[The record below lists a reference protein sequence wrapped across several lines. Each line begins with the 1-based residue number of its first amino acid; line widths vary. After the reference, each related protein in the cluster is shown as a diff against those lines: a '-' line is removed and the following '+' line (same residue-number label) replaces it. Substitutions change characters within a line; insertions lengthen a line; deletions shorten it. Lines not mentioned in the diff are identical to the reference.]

1 MSAASKIRTLRPMAR
16 SAFDAATTAQR
27 SQDWDRVGYGPNSAL
42 DDSDIARARSQDA
55 VRNNPWIA
63 HALRLLVSH
72 TIGCG
77 IQPRPVIDDPA
88 IKTDLLDLWEQSLP
102 ELDADGATH
111 FYGLQTLITRARHE
125 SGEVFIRLRPRR
137 LEDGLAVPLQVQ
149 AIESDLLPTHHNSS
163 NGGNRIRQGIE
174 ITPYGKRV
182 AYWFYPEHP
191 GDRNGFNTTGLSRV
205 PAEAVLHHYE
215 PQRPG
220 QLRGVPTPHSS
231 LYRARNLDGYEIAE
245 LARKKARAKFV
256 GAIYKENPEDNPLTD
271 KDVVEDDSRAYVDI
285 EDAYMLQL
293 KLRERV
299 TLESSDSG
307 GSGAMDFVRTHLRA
321 IASGMGVPFELM
333 TGDYSGTN
341 DRIMRV
347 ILNAFYRDLEIA
359 QERLINQVLQP
370 IWAAWMDAAWLSGAM
385 KLPNYAANRR
395 RWQRCQWR
403 AHAWSYVNPLQ
414 EAQTA
419 VLRINNG
426 LTSRSAVVAESGWDA
441 EDIDRQ
447 QAEDHARE
455 ESLDLHYGDK
465 APIPADTNIP
475 DQSGAD
481 PMESPA

>member
-1 MSAASKIRTLRPMAR
+1 
-16 SAFDAATTAQR
+16 
-27 SQDWDRVGYGPNSAL
+27 
-42 DDSDIARARSQDA
+42 
-55 VRNNPWIA
+55 
-63 HALRLLVSH
+63 
-72 TIGCG
+72 
-77 IQPRPVIDDPA
+77 
-88 IKTDLLDLWEQSLP
+88 
-102 ELDADGATH
+102 
-111 FYGLQTLITRARHE
+111 
-125 SGEVFIRLRPRR
+125 
-137 LEDGLAVPLQVQ
+137 
-149 AIESDLLPTHHNSS
+149 
-163 NGGNRIRQGIE
+163 
-174 ITPYGKRV
+174 
-182 AYWFYPEHP
+182 
-191 GDRNGFNTTGLSRV
+191 
-205 PAEAVLHHYE
+205 
-215 PQRPG
+215 
-220 QLRGVPTPHSS
+220 
-231 LYRARNLDGYEIAE
+231 
-245 LARKKARAKFV
+245 
-256 GAIYKENPEDNPLTD
+256 
-271 KDVVEDDSRAYVDI
+271 
-285 EDAYMLQL
+285 MLQL
-293 KLRERV
+293 KLHERV
-299 TLESSDSG
+299 TLESGDSG
-307 GSGAMDFVRTHLRA
+307 GSGAMDFMRTHLRA

-333 TGDYSGTN
+333 TGDYTGTN

-370 IWAAWMDAAWLSGAM
+370 IWTAWMDAAWLSGAM